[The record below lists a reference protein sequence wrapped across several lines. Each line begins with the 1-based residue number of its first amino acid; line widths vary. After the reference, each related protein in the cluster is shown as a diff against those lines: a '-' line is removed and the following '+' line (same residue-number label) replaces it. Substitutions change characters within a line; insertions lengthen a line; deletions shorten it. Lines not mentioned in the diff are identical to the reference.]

1 MSYSSPSYPA
11 DIGQQNHRTEN
22 GRARELYNNNN
33 NNNSFGSAGVHT
45 GYQPGSGTA
54 EQTEKYDSQNTVK
67 SENKSGSLKQNGAA
81 NGNLASPQTKYNQA
95 YEVKWDD
102 DEGRRDPMN
111 PYNKS
116 ELRKWIIL
124 FVVSMS
130 AFCV

>member
-1 MSYSSPSYPA
+1 MPYSSPSDSEA
-11 DIGQQNHRTEN
+11 IGQNDHRIEN
-22 GRARELYNNNN
+22 GRAREICNNL
-33 NNNSFGSAGVHT
+33 NSADEQVECQLNG
-45 GYQPGSGTA
+45 GTA
-54 EQTEKYDSQNTVK
+54 EPTEKVNSQDAVN
-67 SENKSGSLKQNGAA
+67 SGDKSGSLKQNGAA
-81 NGNLASPQTKYNQA
+81 NGDVASSRAQYNQA

-102 DEGRRDPMN
+102 DEDKRDPLN